1 MENITTA
8 APEFE
13 SAQPS
18 APATTSIITVRVIKN
33 FEYRTSRNLIL
44 HVDISLTTVGKL
56 KEMCCEMVKTNP
68 SFKAYSTCRLDTLK
82 IYTQAFGNK
91 TQNLIINLEDE
102 GFLNDDSAMLDFVGI
117 RNETELSIFNREA
130 YEAYKANP
138 EMKW

>member
-1 MENITTA
+1 M
-8 APEFE
+8 
-13 SAQPS
+13 
-18 APATTSIITVRVIKN
+18 
-33 FEYRTSRNLIL
+33 
-44 HVDISLTTVGKL
+44 KL
-56 KEMCCEMVKTNP
+56 NMLLVKTNP
-68 SFKAYSTCRLDTLK
+68 GFKAYPTFGLDTLK